1 MNKRQHL
8 TSRTDPLRR
17 RVLRGMAALGIT
29 AVAMASQ
36 VGSAS
41 AGSLLDRIK
50 NGGPVRIG
58 FSTDTAW
65 SFKGDSN
72 EMLGIGNVLVMELL
86 KKLGATKFEPVDM
99 EWGSLIPAM
108 QGGRIDVITSA
119 MFVLPQRCRNV
130 AFTDPFGTVYGG
142 LVVPEG
148 NPKGVHSLP
157 DIRDKGLTFV
167 TGAGYADVKRAQ
179 QTGIPDDKIMQVAG
193 YVEIAQAVKSGRA
206 DAGGGEYLG
215 IKGAIRNDDSL
226 ELANPFKPNYKPGY
240 PAFAFPKGE
249 EDTVDAVNA
258 LLKDYI
264 GSAEMMSLVGKY
276 GYDKSL
282 LPDGSKTAD
291 LCKS

>member
-1 MNKRQHL
+1 
-8 TSRTDPLRR
+8 
-17 RVLRGMAALGIT
+17 MAALGIS
-29 AVAMASQ
+29 AVATASLA
-36 VGSAS
+36 GSVS

-50 NGGPVRIG
+50 NGGPIRIG

-65 SFKGDSN
+65 SFKGDNN

-86 KKLGATKFEPVDM
+86 KKLGASKFEPVDM

-108 QGGRIDVITSA
+108 QGGRFDVITSA
-119 MFVLPQRCRNV
+119 MFVLPPRCRNV
-130 AFTDPFGTVYGG
+130 LFTDPFATVYGG
-142 LVVPEG
+142 LVVPKG
-148 NPKGVHSLP
+148 NPKRVHSLP

-179 QTGIPDDKIMQVAG
+179 QTGIPDEKIMQVAG
-193 YVEIAQAVKSGRA
+193 YVEIAQAVRSGRA

-249 EDTVDAVNA
+249 EDTVAAMNA
-258 LLKDYI
+258 LLKDYM
-264 GSAEMMSLVGKY
+264 GSAEMISLVSKY

-282 LPDGSKTAD
+282 LPDGSKTDD